1 MGIRNI
7 IFRGKT
13 SNGEWVEGF
22 YVCNRYSIG
31 FAKEPVIYENHYIYT
46 KRIDGEKWFKTIQV
60 EVIPETVGQ
69 FTGLTD
75 KNGTKIFEGDIVRVK
90 GKETEENW
98 KDYDEFG
105 KVVFEN
111 GAFLIKVANIF
122 NGKKYFSEVHSR
134 YMTTADWV
142 EREVVGNVFENK
154 ELIGENK

>member
-1 MGIRNI
+1 MSRHIL
-7 IFRGKT
+7 FRGKT
-13 SNGEWVEGF
+13 RKGEWVYGV
-22 YVCNRYSIG
+22 YY
-31 FAKEPVIYENHYIYT
+31 KQDHYYN
-46 KRIDGEKWFKTIQV
+46 EKVEKNCIITSTDTLGNDMDLDFC

-75 KNGTKIFEGDIVRVK
+75 KNGKKIFEGDIVRVK
-90 GKETEENW
+90 GKQTEENW

-122 NGKKYFSEVHSR
+122 NGKKYFSEVHCR

-142 EREVVGNVFENK
+142 EREVIGNVFENK
-154 ELIGENK
+154 ELLGENK